1 MPADEG
7 CCRGR
12 PGSDPGAENHVA
24 PEIGY
29 ASGAREGQV
38 MVSRLPEQDGECP
51 ARPELDVAAFPQ
63 GAQVV
68 IHLVGRRD
76 GEVFQVAVVGCRDDE
91 LAAAAGFEDA
101 ADEQYECPRLV
112 EVFDDLH
119 RNHCFEGNAAQ
130 FGREFARGYITDE
143 KPLRISPPLIRL
155 AIAMPCSDASMP

>member
-1 MPADEG
+1 
-7 CCRGR
+7 
-12 PGSDPGAENHVA
+12 
-24 PEIGY
+24 
-29 ASGAREGQV
+29 

-68 IHLVGRRD
+68 IHLVGRCD

-143 KPLRISPPLIRL
+143 KPLRISPPPHSVGDRYALFGGVDAVD
-155 AIAMPCSDASMP
+155 AIAFLRQVIGEVTVPAAYIQNRRTVRRQ